1 MSAVA
6 DNLRSDIDEIMPG
19 VIADRRY
26 LHTIPELSLD
36 CHKTAAYVLERLK
49 AIGVEDIQT
58 GIAETGITALVR
70 GTKPGG
76 ESRVALI
83 RADMDALPI
92 LEENQVEYVSTVPGA
107 MHACG
112 HDAHT
117 AMLIAVAQILTERR
131 ETFSGTVK
139 LLFQPAEELP
149 PGGAKPMID
158 AGVLEN
164 PHVDAVFGMHVG
176 SDVPAGQITYR
187 SGPALASADF
197 CDISVQG
204 RGGHGAM
211 PHLTVDPIV
220 VVAHVV
226 VALQTIVARNLDP
239 IETGVVTVGKIG
251 AGEASNVIP
260 DTAVL
265 GLTIRAFRPE
275 VRDLLERRIGEIT
288 VAIADAF
295 GAVATVDYRRGYPP
309 TINDDAYT
317 ALVAEVAA
325 EVVGPENSGVAP
337 AKMAGE
343 DFAYFLEER
352 PGSFFFVGVRNEE
365 KGIVWPHHHP
375 RFDLDE
381 EGLSYGIETMVR
393 VVTRYLNDGV

>member
-6 DNLRSDIDEIMPG
+6 DTLRSDIDEIMPG

-26 LHTIPELSLD
+26 LHTIPELSLA
-36 CHKTAAYVLERLK
+36 CHKTAAYVLERLR
-49 AIGVEDIQT
+49 AIGVDDIRT

-70 GTKPGG
+70 GTKSGA
-76 ESRVALI
+76 EQRVALI

-92 LEENQVEYVSTVPGA
+92 HEENQVDYVSTVAGA

-117 AMLIAVAQILTERR
+117 AMLIAIAQVLMDRR
-131 ETFSGTVK
+131 DQFSGSVK

-158 AGVLEN
+158 AGVLED

-176 SDVPAGQITYR
+176 SDTPSGQIKYR
-187 SGPALASADF
+187 AGAALASADF
-197 CDISVQG
+197 CYITIHG
-204 RGGHGAM
+204 KGGHGAA
-211 PHLTVDPIV
+211 PHLSIDPV
-220 VVAHVV
+220 VVGAHVI

-239 IETGVVTVGKIG
+239 VETGVVTVGMMG
-251 AGEASNVIP
+251 AGEANNVIP
-260 DTAVL
+260 DSAEL
-265 GLTIRAFRPE
+265 RLTIRAFSPA
-275 VRDLLERRIGEIT
+275 VRDMLERRVTEIT
-288 VAIADAF
+288 TAVSEAF
-295 GAVATVDYRRGYPP
+295 GATAKVDYRRGYPP
-309 TINDDAYT
+309 TINDEAYT

-325 EVVGPENSGVAP
+325 EVVGPENSGVAA

-343 DFAYFLEER
+343 DFSYFLEER
-352 PGSFFFVGVRNEE
+352 PGSFFFVGTRNEE

-375 RFDLDE
+375 RFDVDE
-381 EGLSYGIETMVR
+381 EGLSYGIETMTR
-393 VVTRYLNDGV
+393 VVMRYLNEGV

>member
-58 GIAETGITALVR
+58 GIAETGITALVC

-76 ESRVALI
+76 DNRVALI

-92 LEENQVEYVSTVPGA
+92 HEENQVEYISTVAGA

-117 AMLIAVAQILTERR
+117 AMLIAIAQLLAERR
-131 ETFSGTVK
+131 DQFSGTVK

-164 PHVDAVFGMHVG
+164 PYVDAVFGMHVG
-176 SDVPAGQITYR
+176 SDVPSGQITYR
-187 SGPALASADF
+187 PGPALASADF
-197 CDISVQG
+197 CYITIQG
-204 RGGHGAM
+204 HGGHGAM
-211 PHLTVDPIV
+211 PHLTVDPV
-220 VVAHVV
+220 VVAAHVV

-239 IETGVVTVGKIG
+239 VETGVVTVGMIG
-251 AGEASNVIP
+251 AGEANNVIP
-260 DTAVL
+260 DTAEL
-265 GLTIRAFRPE
+265 RLTIRAFRPE
-275 VRDLLERRIGEIT
+275 VRDLLERRLTEIT
-288 VAIADAF
+288 TAVAEGF
-295 GAVATVDYRRGYPP
+295 GATATVDYRRGYPP
-309 TINDDAYT
+309 TINDEAYT
-317 ALVAEVAA
+317 A
-325 EVVGPENSGVAP
+325 
-337 AKMAGE
+337 
-343 DFAYFLEER
+343 
-352 PGSFFFVGVRNEE
+352 
-365 KGIVWPHHHP
+365 
-375 RFDLDE
+375 
-381 EGLSYGIETMVR
+381 
-393 VVTRYLNDGV
+393 